1 MSRNISQTTQTEMP
15 VEWSPKATV
24 TFIAGLLVAFWGST
38 LVPASSE
45 ILLGV
50 RILTASALFLFL
62 PGALLVRLLNL
73 RVGTFG
79 PFTILSVGLSF
90 ALVAIVT
97 VLSGLTLPVFGVSA
111 PLAFVPLALVLT
123 LVVVALAVLVSST
136 ETTLPRLNYQL
147 DVSPMVLALVAF
159 LPGIA
164 ALAAIVMNQ
173 FGSNL
178 GMYVFV
184 LATAAIVMLA
194 LLQFIPQRLYPF
206 SLFVVSVSML
216 LHRNLLSGHVIGADI
231 QSMFYTATVVGST
244 HVWGPAIG
252 GSSIAVPMVSA
263 VPASVTIL
271 TGIELTTTYKV
282 VYVLLFALAPVGLFY
297 LTREIFDTEI
307 ALYGSLFFTLY
318 HLSFYFTPDKQL
330 IAELFVVALLLVY
343 FGTYFETLGSKLAG
357 VLLAV
362 GLIYSHYGVTYVFG
376 FSLLAA
382 VVGLFVVQRVV
393 GDVEHRLSLT
403 YPVLLLFGATAW
415 YAYSSPELIAT
426 LQSVP
431 LSLADQVV
439 TLLRTGLVEGSGGS
453 YVSEGSGTLDDM
465 HLALYILFTMLLSI
479 GLAWQVLAQL
489 YEIHTG
495 RSPKYVE
502 YTALAVPL
510 FIFLGS
516 SYFFT
521 LNLWADRAYQIVLV
535 VLAPFMPIGY
545 RVLVE
550 KAGALSRRVTP
561 QAVVPEGAS
570 WTVLAVL
577 LVILLAFN
585 SGFLFAAIGTSHSAT
600 FNSDAHDYV
609 FSNSERAGA
618 GWLIANTNVSETE
631 AYQTGDVERPQEIP
645 VFTDIV
651 TSQMLRSELPESY
664 YNTETR
670 HFKDEWSPQ
679 FEIENIDRGYVY
691 IRERGVSE
699 TNTDVPTSR
708 LSSNNETAVTSAHN
722 VVYSSGSV
730 TVVSVRPAAFADGTM
745 TENGTTTNETN
756 QQRLVPAIGDSAD
769 VPHRTTRGASERV

>member
-1 MSRNISQTTQTEMP
+1 MP